1 MPPLQAKA
9 MKSPTIRAI
18 AAIGLAFAGAA
29 LIWLTEGKDI
39 FGRTVKLL
47 EHLDTTGWPAAE
59 STDPIERALR
69 KQYGSSEWLPQIV
82 TPTSPA
88 LPLDPSSI
96 DETFRR
102 IGHALPTPGDHFD
115 IRSLDLPS
123 AYAAFLSDQIAAL
136 APDSEA
142 ARANDDRDLWQ
153 RFVQAFT
160 GRDFKIAPADLE
172 KVRRAVQRLPDPHPL
187 RTHVQEFLLLSEQFG
202 RYAPALDVGASP
214 AYSDPDRWEAK
225 TFTEDGTLGR
235 CRGYVAPLSEEAKR
249 FPAEISVFP
258 RVASLEIRRP
268 WMREH
273 LLDAGLAAAP
283 KGNAGRYFGE
293 AGSLRQ
299 IPTRVWVQVE
309 DEIRFSVD
317 EELRPS
323 IANLIAQ
330 NDCCVA
336 ICKTDRTIIKSP
348 AVFQAIGETRSTSQ
362 VPGGFV
368 GLQNGQQPIV
378 YAVISRRRI
387 AGIR

>member
-1 MPPLQAKA
+1 MR
-9 MKSPTIRAI
+9 SPTIHAI
-18 AAIGLAFAGAA
+18 AVIGLAVAGAA
-29 LIWLTEGKDI
+29 LIWLTEGREI

-47 EHLDTTGWPAAE
+47 GHLDTTGWPAAE

-88 LPLDPSSI
+88 LSLEPSSI

-136 APDSEA
+136 APDSER
-142 ARANDDRDLWQ
+142 ARVNDDRELWQ
-153 RFVQAFT
+153 SFVQAFSR
-160 GRDFKIAPADLE
+160 RDVKISPVDLE

-202 RYAPALDVGASP
+202 RFAPALDVGASP
-214 AYSDPDRWEAK
+214 AYSDPGRWEAR
-225 TFTEDGTLGR
+225 TLTEDGTLGR
-235 CRGYVAPLSEEAKR
+235 CRGYVAAISEEAKR

-258 RVASLEIRRP
+258 RVAPLEIRRP
-268 WMREH
+268 WMREN
-273 LLDAGLAAAP
+273 LVEAGLAAAP
-283 KGNAGRYFGE
+283 SGNAGRYFGDD
-293 AGSLRQ
+293 GSLRL

-309 DEIRFSVD
+309 DEIRFSVGD
-317 EELRPS
+317 EFRSSIVDL
-323 IANLIAQ
+323 IAN
-330 NDCCVA
+330 NDCCVV
-336 ICKTDRTIIKSP
+336 ICKSDRTMLKSP
-348 AVFQAIGETRSTSQ
+348 AVYQVMGETQSASQ
-362 VPGGFV
+362 DSSWFV
-368 GLQNGQQPIV
+368 GLQDGQQPIV

-387 AGIR
+387 AGMR